1 MSRAKRQ
8 PTATELEVLG
18 NCITS
23 VSRPAARQVRV
34 KCAKDTGQQVFNI
47 LSQCLKY
54 TSYTKGTGWGDFRMW
69 FGSAEYGRQAK
80 EDIDGWLAQYAVNLL
95 EKRFRSADG
104 KFITLAAHGFDED
117 GKVHFT
123 ASAYAEAFG
132 SLGIGNA
139 EGNIL

>member
-1 MSRAKRQ
+1 MSRIKRQ

-54 TSYTKGTGWGDFRMW
+54 SSYTKGTGWGDFRMW

-80 EDIDGWLAQYAVNLL
+80 EDIDGWLAQYAVKIESGDYGPQADKDKTGGGGDEGQAGYTYFIIGAAVLL
-95 EKRFRSADG
+95 IA
-104 KFITLAAHGFDED
+104 I
-117 GKVHFT
+117 
-123 ASAYAEAFG
+123 
-132 SLGIGNA
+132 
-139 EGNIL
+139 ILLKKKKK